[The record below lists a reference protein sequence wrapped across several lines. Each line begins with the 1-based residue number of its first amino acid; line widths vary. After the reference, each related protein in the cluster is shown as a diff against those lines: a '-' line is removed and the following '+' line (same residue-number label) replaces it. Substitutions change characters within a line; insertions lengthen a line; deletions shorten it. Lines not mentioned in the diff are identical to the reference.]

1 VTCGAHPLP
10 SDVIVCSHI
19 VYEQAPLYRVVH
31 ENDGSW
37 QMLCEHGS
45 HDSVKQVT
53 FACLSCFRERHPEF
67 EVVAGLYVGGMAT
80 KLKDDPGRWWV
91 EPMKSS
97 EE

>member
-1 VTCGAHPLP
+1 MTCSTHSLP

-19 VYEQAPLYRVVH
+19 VYEQAPLYRVFH
-31 ENDGSW
+31 ANDGSW

-45 HDSVKQVT
+45 HHSVTQVT
-53 FACLSCFRERHPEF
+53 LACLSCFRERHPEF
-67 EVVAGLYVGGMAT
+67 EGVAALYVGGMAT